1 MADKRSLRSRK
12 VSERM
17 AVVDQAERKR
27 VVQARLAA
35 LEEDNHREEDF
46 GAGGSDDE
54 EFEMP
59 QEGSDAEEAS
69 ASKRKKKKVKV
80 GGGMRKTR
88 GMIAEKA
95 KGPKTFRDFLE
106 ESELERLPEGT
117 PSYLTAAVGPPR
129 AVAPRKFCSVCG
141 DLSVYTCTRC
151 GSRYCSRR
159 CHAVHTET
167 RCLKFMA

>member
-1 MADKRSLRSRK
+1 MSDKRKLRSRK

-17 AVVDQAERKR
+17 AVVDDADRRR
-27 VVQARLAA
+27 VIQARLAA
-35 LEEDNHREEDF
+35 LEQDNHKEEDF
-46 GAGGSDDE
+46 GAGSDDE
-54 EFEMP
+54 EYELP
-59 QEGSDAEEAS
+59 AASGSDAEEGPTS
-69 ASKRKKKKVKV
+69 GRKKKKVKV

-88 GMIAEKA
+88 GMIEAKA
-95 KGPKTFRDFLE
+95 KGPKVFRDFLE
-106 ESELERLPEGT
+106 EAELERLPEGA

-129 AVAPRKFCSVCG
+129 TAAPRKFCSVCG
-141 DLSVYTCTRC
+141 DLSTYTCTRC